1 MAQTE
6 AAAPALPADP
16 PRQPVGL
23 IMTALLL
30 VMALA
35 MLDQTI
41 VSTALPTIVGDL
53 GGVEHL
59 SWVVTAY
66 LLTSTVVTPI
76 YGKLG
81 DMYGRKVVLQT
92 AIVIFIIGS
101 ALCGIAQD
109 MTQLI
114 LFRALQGVGGGGLMV
129 VTLAVIADV
138 VPARQRGKFQG
149 LFGGVFG
156 LATIVGPLLGGFF
169 VDNLSWHWIFFIN
182 IPLALAALGVIA
194 VAFTARTEKHKRKI
208 DYLGAFLLA
217 VALTAIVLFTSLGG
231 NTYDWGSPE
240 ILAMIV
246 VGIVATLAFLWV
258 ETRAAE
264 PILSLSLFRNPV
276 FSMTTAIGF
285 IVGLALFGAVTFLP
299 LYLQVVKGV
308 SPTDSGLQIVPMM
321 VGMLVTSIG
330 SGILISRFGRYKIF
344 PVVGSVLMVV
354 AMVMLSQVAVD
365 TSRTLVTVEM
375 VVLGLGLGLIMQV
388 LILAAQNA
396 VEPKDV
402 GVATAGSMLFR
413 QIGGSIG
420 LSLFGALFAS
430 RLTEGMMNT
439 LPAGTL
445 PEGTTISPNMVA
457 ALPPEILQPVLGI
470 FVDALGMVFLVAAI
484 ISVFAFILSLFLRE
498 TPLRSHPGRGAGAE
512 ADEPTNAAAAHI

>member
-6 AAAPALPADP
+6 ALAPEVPADP
-16 PRQPVGL
+16 PRQPVGM
-23 IMTALLL
+23 IMAALLL

-81 DMYGRKVVLQT
+81 DMFGRKTVLQT
-92 AIVIFIIGS
+92 AIIVFIVGS

-138 VPARQRGKFQG
+138 VPVRQRGKFQG

-169 VDNLSWHWIFFIN
+169 VDSFSWHWIFFIN

-194 VAFTARTEKHKRKI
+194 VAFTARTETHRRRI

-231 NTYDWGSPE
+231 VTYGWGSPE
-240 ILAMIV
+240 IISMIA
-246 VGIVATLAFLWV
+246 VGVAATLAFLWA

-264 PILSLSLFRNPV
+264 PILSLGLFRNPV

-285 IVGLALFGAVTFLP
+285 IVGLSLFGAVTFLP

-308 SPTDSGLQIVPMM
+308 SPTDSGLQLVPMM
-321 VGMLVTSIG
+321 VGMLATSIG
-330 SGILISRFGRYKIF
+330 SGILISRFGRYKVF
-344 PVVGSVLMVV
+344 PILGSALMVA
-354 AMVMLSQVAVD
+354 AMFMLSQLAID
-365 TSRTLVTVEM
+365 TSRFLVTVEM
-375 VVLGLGLGLIMQV
+375 VILGLGLGLIMQV

-413 QIGGSIG
+413 QVGGSIG

-430 RLTEGMMNT
+430 RLTEGMVST
-439 LPAGTL
+439 LPPGAL
-445 PEGTTISPNMVA
+445 PEGATISPDAVA
-457 ALPPEILQPVLGI
+457 ALRPEVLEPVLGI
-470 FVDALGMVFLVAAI
+470 FVDALGVVFLVAAL
-484 ISVFAFILSLFLRE
+484 VAVLAFLLSLFLRE
-498 TPLRSHPGRGAGAE
+498 SPLRTHHRSDAGTE
-512 ADEPTNAAAAHI
+512 QDEPTTAVAHI